1 MLLCIFCAETEAKA
15 RPLSF
20 GAYRNAA
27 DIATECSTEHKY
39 NIVGDNAVECT
50 AMPAQDNTAE
60 CTAMPAQ
67 DNTAECTAKQAHDTA
82 ADSTVNQTTDTI
94 ATLTHRSSY
103 FKPAV
108 VIPEKRDTVRLHY
121 RWDKFYMDSTYMDNA
136 AKFEL
141 IDSLLGC
148 YNRVTDSL
156 YIISSASPEGNIPYN
171 SKLSLKRGQDLQKQ
185 IQDSFKGDWAGEI
198 SIVPLGSN
206 FEEFVETLR
215 KDSEVSVRIPYR
227 SEVIAEF
234 DNNPGENRDIT
245 YRRMAKLHDGVPYR
259 YIKNNILKGLRYAE
273 LVIVTRPLYPP
284 LLTFE
289 EMIACIEADLD
300 YTVGEVEDDEIE
312 VEDEVIVAPM
322 LFADSRLAA
331 EQLAEKKERKYWY
344 PAVKT
349 NILYDAVTA
358 LNAEIEFPIGKHVSL
373 MVEDVFPWWAWGPN
387 DKKYCFQLLS
397 IGVEPRWWFIRNDKK
412 DYLSG
417 HFAGVYGM
425 SGKYDFQWDKTLCYQ
440 GEFWSAGLT
449 YGYAMPVCK
458 WLNMEFSLSVGYL
471 QSDYRH
477 YQPDGDYE
485 HLYRDKYK
493 VGKASWFGPTKAKIS
508 LVIPIGKDSHNKD
521 SRNNDS
527 HNKDQQNKDS
537 HNKKKDSGKAE

>member
-1 MLLCIFCAETEAKA
+1 MLWCIFCAETEAKA

-20 GAYRNAA
+20 GAYSNAA
-27 DIATECSTEHKY
+27 DI
-39 NIVGDNAVECT
+39 AVECT
-50 AMPAQDNTAE
+50 AMHKHNTAGDIAVE
-60 CTAMPAQ
+60 CTAM
-67 DNTAECTAKQAHDTA
+67 QAHDNA
-82 ADSTVNQTTDTI
+82 ADSTINQTTDTV

-108 VIPEKRDTVRLHY
+108 VIPERRDTVRLHY

-136 AKFEL
+136 AKFEI
-141 IDSLLGC
+141 IDSLLGS

-215 KDSEVSVRIPYR
+215 KDSEVSVKIPYR

-259 YIKNNILKGLRYAE
+259 YIKNYILKGLRYAE
-273 LVIVTRPLYPP
+273 LVIVTRPVYPP
-284 LLTFE
+284 LLAYEDMVSYIEADIDDTFE
-289 EMIACIEADLD
+289 EI
-300 YTVGEVEDDEIE
+300 EDDPIE

-331 EQLAEKKERKYWY
+331 EQLAQKKERKYWY

-358 LNAEIEFPIGKHVSL
+358 LNAEIEFPIGKRVSL

-397 IGVEPRWWFIRNDKK
+397 IGIEPRWWFIRNDKK

-477 YQPDGDYE
+477 YQPDAGYE

-493 VGKASWFGPTKAKIS
+493 VGKVSWFGPTKAKIS
-508 LVIPIGKDSHNKD
+508 LVIPIGKDSHNKG

-527 HNKDQQNKDS
+527 HDKDSQNKDS
-537 HNKKKDSGKAE
+537 HNKKKDSGKTE